1 VVASIL
7 HADLIEAP
15 RASSLTIGNTAPM
28 LRRIIAVALLLA
40 IAFLAWGYAV
50 ATSDPEV
57 RRADIAMPD
66 WAAAA
71 PPVRVVLISDLHVQG
86 PDMPPERLARI
97 VGQINGLRPDLVLIA
112 GDLISEKRLG
122 QRPYTM
128 AKALAPLGGL
138 RPRLGTVAVLGN
150 HDHWYDAPGALAALR
165 TAGVTV
171 LANDAVRIGPVAIG
185 GLDDDFTGR
194 ADLPRTLA
202 RLQQLAG
209 AKLLLSHS
217 PDPFPEVPPGV
228 SLMLAGHTHCG
239 QVSPPLIGP
248 TKTMSKYGKRYA
260 CGLIRE
266 NGKTLVVGA
275 GLGTSGIP
283 LRFGAEPEMWLLT
296 LGPARPVAAR

>member
-1 VVASIL
+1 
-7 HADLIEAP
+7 
-15 RASSLTIGNTAPM
+15 M
-28 LRRIIAVALLLA
+28 LRRTLVAAFLLVLGLLA
-40 IAFLAWGYAV
+40 WCYSV
-50 ATSDPEV
+50 ATADPAV

-66 WAAAA
+66 WPAAI
-71 PPVRVVLISDLHVQG
+71 PPVRLVLISDIHVQG
-86 PDMPPERLARI
+86 PDMPPERLERI
-97 VGQINGLRPDLVLIA
+97 VAQINRLKPDLVLIA

-128 AKALAPLGGL
+128 AVALKPLGGL
-138 RPRLGTVAVLGN
+138 RPRLGSIAVLGN
-150 HDHWYDAPGALAALR
+150 HDHWYDAPGAVAALR

-171 LANDAVRIGPVAIG
+171 LANDAVRIGPVAVG

-202 RLQQLAG
+202 RLRRLGG

-217 PDPFPEVPPGV
+217 PDPFPDVPTSM

-239 QVSPPLIGP
+239 QISLPLIGP
-248 TKTMSKYGKRYA
+248 PKTMSKYGTRYA

-266 NGKTLVVGA
+266 DGKTLVVGA

-283 LRFGAEPEMWLLT
+283 LRFGTEPEMWLLT
-296 LGPARPVAAR
+296 LGPARPAAAR